1 MEISGN
7 RGETSHGSPRRGNAR
22 RIQLEEGVEGAE
34 AQGLP
39 QVAVA
44 EFARGGQERREMAA
58 VIRVRQSIAG
68 KRGVRERGW
77 AGSV

>member
-1 MEISGN
+1 
-7 RGETSHGSPRRGNAR
+7 
-22 RIQLEEGVEGAE
+22 LEEGVEDAE

-39 QVAVA
+39 QVVVT
-44 EFARGGQERREMAA
+44 EFAGGGQERRATTA
-58 VIRVRQSIAG
+58 VIRVRHSIAG

>member
-1 MEISGN
+1 
-7 RGETSHGSPRRGNAR
+7 
-22 RIQLEEGVEGAE
+22 LEEVVEGAE

-44 EFARGGQERREMAA
+44 EFTGGGQERRATAA
-58 VIRVRQSIAG
+58 AIRVCQSIAG

>member
-1 MEISGN
+1 
-7 RGETSHGSPRRGNAR
+7 
-22 RIQLEEGVEGAE
+22 LEEGVEDAE
-34 AQGLP
+34 AQRLP

-44 EFARGGQERREMAA
+44 EFARGRQERRATAA
-58 VIRVRQSIAG
+58 VIRVCQSIAG